1 MIAEMI
7 NKFGTL
13 PRANKWLI
21 HFEAKPKL
29 SRAVENLNNSI
40 FFCQS
45 IDLHGRNVMTK
56 ETFGLTQPQSYGY
69 ATSVG
74 DLGVTFL
81 VSAGTGSEKSTYDT
95 FLDWMD
101 YCVSTGFANQ
111 TYSDDN
117 VCNVRVKLLDENKID
132 EAQDQTWHSGGKS
145 KLRNPSQEHL
155 SFYITRAWPSA
166 ISNLSL
172 TMDEAVLTFN
182 VTFKI
187 HKILGSSAQ
196 VSGAAESLRLSKLAG
211 QLTKAQLPSNEILEA
226 INQNNEVGRSAVA
239 AFNKVSSAAE
249 TEGVFKTTKPGT

>member
-1 MIAEMI
+1 MINEII

-29 SRAVENLNNSI
+29 SRAVENLNNCI

-45 IDLHGRNVMTK
+45 IDLPGRNVMTK

-69 ATSVG
+69 ATNVG

-81 VSAGTGSEKSTYDT
+81 VSSGTGSEKSTYDI
-95 FLDWMD
+95 FMDWMD

-117 VCNVRVKLLDENKID
+117 VCNVRVKLLDENRID
-132 EAQDQTWHSGGKS
+132 EGKDQTWHSGGKS
-145 KLRNPSQEHL
+145 KLRNPKNEHL

-172 TMDEAVLTFN
+172 TQDEAVLTFN

-187 HKILGSSAQ
+187 HKVLGSSAQ
-196 VSGAAESLRLSKLAG
+196 VSGAAESLRLSSLAT
-211 QLTKAQLPSNEILEA
+211 QLTKAQLPSDEIMAA

-239 AFNKVSSAAE
+239 AFNKVSTAV
-249 TEGVFKTTKPGT
+249 TKDGTHKTVSPSG